1 MTQASKLRKGILIGL
16 FLFMTIYR
24 SLYIFGIHGVDC
36 PSDWLT
42 PVGPCNWTTV
52 AFELLLWGGVCILF
66 LLELLWGHEFRLLF
80 EGSKKVWPVFLFV
93 FYAVLSLTWSI
104 LFSVTLYK
112 AFVLFA
118 STILAVYMGRL
129 LGEEHFLNACAWFFA
144 IVCVANLGFVLLL
157 PQYGIMSDPF
167 YHGAWNGIF
176 WHRNYLGCFMAL
188 ASAVFLINILAWK
201 LLSRSGKW
209 LNPVMLLLAVFLLV
223 KSKSATG
230 ILTAAVLVG
239 LCLLLAAWLRW
250 GRNLKPKH
258 YYIIG
263 GVAVTVIALI
273 CLKLDFIFGLLGR
286 NTSLTGRIPM
296 WSYLLQNVI
305 GRRPLLGYGYGA
317 IWNLQGFRTQLAA
330 TLGWSSQVVIGDNGL
345 MDIGLHLGI
354 IGVVLMVALIVAGL
368 VRAIRHF
375 LQERTTLSALPM
387 LLLIFVVVANISLSL
402 ILESETFTWAAVV
415 ASQVA
420 IADLSRRP
428 KASPEL

>member
-16 FLFMTIYR
+16 FLFMAIYR

-36 PSDWLT
+36 PSNWLT

-104 LFSVTLYK
+104 LFSVTFYK
-112 AFVLFA
+112 VFVLFA

-129 LGEEHFLNACAWFFA
+129 LGEERFLNACAWFFA
-144 IVCVANLGFVLLL
+144 IVCVASLGFVLLL

-188 ASAVFLINILAWK
+188 ASAIFLIKILAWK
-201 LLSRSGKW
+201 SLSRSGKW
-209 LNPVMLLLAVFLLV
+209 LNPAMLLLAVSLLV

-230 ILTAAVLVG
+230 ILTVAVLVG
-239 LCLLLAAWLRW
+239 LCLLLAAWLHW
-250 GRNLKPKH
+250 GRDLKPKH
-258 YYIIG
+258 YYVIG
-263 GVAVTVIALI
+263 GIAVAVIVLI
-273 CLKLDFIFGLLGR
+273 CVRLDFILGLLGR
-286 NTSLTGRIPM
+286 NTSLTGRVPM

-305 GRRPLLGYGYGA
+305 SRRPILGYGYGA
-317 IWNLQGFRTQLAA
+317 IWNLEGFRAQLAA

-354 IGVVLMVALIVAGL
+354 IGVVLMATLIVAGL
-368 VRAIRHF
+368 VRAAKYF
-375 LQERTTLSALPM
+375 LRERTMFSALPM
-387 LLLIFVVVANISLSL
+387 LLLVFVVVANISLSL
-402 ILESETFTWAAVV
+402 ILESETFIWAIVV

-420 IADLSRRP
+420 ITDQPQRV
-428 KASPEL
+428 KANPAL

>member
-1 MTQASKLRKGILIGL
+1 MTQAGKLRKGILIGL
-16 FLFMTIYR
+16 FLFMAIYR

-42 PVGPCNWTTV
+42 PIGTCNWTTV

-66 LLELLWGHEFRLLF
+66 LLELLWGHEFGLLF

-93 FYAVLSLTWSI
+93 FYAAVSLAWSVL
-104 LFSVTLYK
+104 FFVTLYK
-112 AFVLFA
+112 VLVLFA
-118 STILAVYMGRL
+118 STVLAVYTGRL
-129 LGEEHFLNACAWFFA
+129 LGEERLLNVCAWFFA
-144 IVCVANLGFVLLL
+144 AICVASLGFVLFL

-188 ASAVFLINILAWK
+188 ASAVFLIKIFTWK
-201 LLSRSGKW
+201 SLSRSGKW
-209 LNPVMLLLAVFLLV
+209 LNLAMLLLALFLLA

-230 ILTAAVLVG
+230 ILTAVVLVG

-263 GVAVTVIALI
+263 GVAVAVIALI
-273 CLKLDFIFGLLGR
+273 CVKLDFIFGLLGR
-286 NTSLTGRIPM
+286 NTSLTGRVPL

-330 TLGWSSQVVIGDNGL
+330 ILGWSSAVVIGDNGL

-354 IGVVLMVALIVAGL
+354 VGVILMITLIVTGF
-368 VRAIRHF
+368 VRAVKHF
-375 LQERTTLSALPM
+375 LQNRTMLSALPM
-387 LLLIFVVVANISLSL
+387 LLLVFVVVANISLSL
-402 ILESETFTWAAVV
+402 ILESETFTWAVVV
-415 ASQVA
+415 ASQMT
-420 IADLSRRP
+420 IAGLPRSTRGSL
-428 KASPEL
+428 AL